1 MHPFQ
6 QRRQQDVDHVH
17 QQRDDQVI
25 LLCQVDGEE
34 SGEGVRGAGEA
45 CRPVAGLQL
54 GGQAGDLLV
63 LVCIP
68 RTSSSPSAA

>member
-1 MHPFQ
+1 M
-6 QRRQQDVDHVH
+6 
-17 QQRDDQVI
+17 
-25 LLCQVDGEE
+25 DGEE

-45 CRPVAGLQL
+45 CRPVTGLQL
-54 GGQAGDLLV
+54 GGQAGDRLV